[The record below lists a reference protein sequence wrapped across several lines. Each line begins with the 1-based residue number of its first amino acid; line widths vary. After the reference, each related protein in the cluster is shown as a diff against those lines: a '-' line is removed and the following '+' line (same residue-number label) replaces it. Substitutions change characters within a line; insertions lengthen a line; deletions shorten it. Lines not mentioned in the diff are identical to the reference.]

1 MAKMAPRSPSHSFAI
16 TALGGGR
23 HDFPASGRCLHGEAK
38 YTRAEVPLS
47 THLGEGAETPG
58 IARQRSWGWMLP
70 MAVPHSQ
77 GTQSLG
83 RLGRL
88 YTWCCTLGLAKL
100 GATSCGKLP
109 AADPTA
115 RWDLLFRINP
125 HLAASAAGEAAFF
138 PLAAMPVGPA
148 GLVNF
153 SEVWEACIFAAA
165 VNSILFGEVLLVPFP
180 PPCFL
185 LCLPFLPFLSSYA
198 TSVSAQSNVCLA
210 E

>member
-1 MAKMAPRSPSHSFAI
+1 MNKVEFLISFCPTSINRTNPSGFSFISSHGEHRVLIPIAEMAKMAPRSPSHSFAI

-115 RWDLLFRINP
+115 R
-125 HLAASAAGEAAFF
+125 
-138 PLAAMPVGPA
+138 
-148 GLVNF
+148 
-153 SEVWEACIFAAA
+153 
-165 VNSILFGEVLLVPFP
+165 
-180 PPCFL
+180 
-185 LCLPFLPFLSSYA
+185 
-198 TSVSAQSNVCLA
+198 
-210 E
+210 